1 MEMDGNLMNVSGGFT
16 DIQVVDEHNL
26 IHYPN
31 KRLIAIV
38 HEDVPESLSKEQP
51 YQTSPGCFS
60 SHYYSESVLARRYKF
75 VIGTPVTPS
84 EIERLIDINKELEK
98 KANTADQRVNE
109 AVESFQKQIVEA
121 TKKLEEMKKEKEAEE
136 KDKNRAEADLASERR
151 RKEEEI
157 KMRKEMADERT
168 KAVNELRDYKAKVAK
183 VMLLVPDRGEMSV
196 GELVEAAD
204 VADVM
209 GEKGERDSTSQV

>member
-1 MEMDGNLMNVSGGFT
+1 MEMDANLLNVCGGFT
-16 DIQVVDEHNL
+16 DIQVVDEYNL
-26 IHYPN
+26 PNFPN

-38 HEDVPESLSKEQP
+38 HQDEQQSLSKEHP

-60 SHYYSESVLARRYKF
+60 SHYYSEQVLARTYKF

-84 EIERLIDINKELEK
+84 EIESLISKNKELEK
-98 KANTADQRVNE
+98 KAASADQRINE
-109 AVESFQKQIVEA
+109 AIDSFQKQVVDL

-151 RKEEEI
+151 RKDEEI

-168 KAVNELRDYKAKVAK
+168 KAVKELADYKARVSE
-183 VMLLVPDRGEMSV
+183 VMLLVPGRGEMSV
-196 GELVEAAD
+196 ADLVESAE
-204 VADVM
+204 VADIM
-209 GEKGERDSTSQV
+209 GDQKCDSE